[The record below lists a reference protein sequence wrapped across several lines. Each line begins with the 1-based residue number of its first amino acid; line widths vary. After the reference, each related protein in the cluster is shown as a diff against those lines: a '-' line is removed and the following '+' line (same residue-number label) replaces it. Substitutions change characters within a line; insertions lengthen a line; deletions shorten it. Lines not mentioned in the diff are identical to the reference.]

1 MKKKR
6 RDEGLCLAMKMKR
19 RGEGFS
25 LGFSLLCILYLAAT
39 AYEPGMCARRLTYYM
54 YQQQHRPEDNNIEF
68 WRKFVAEYFAP
79 NAKKKWCVS
88 MYGSSSQTTGVFPQ
102 VGTEETLIIKL

>member
-1 MKKKR
+1 
-6 RDEGLCLAMKMKR
+6 
-19 RGEGFS
+19 
-25 LGFSLLCILYLAAT
+25 
-39 AYEPGMCARRLTYYM
+39 MCARRLTYYM

-102 VGTEETLIIKL
+102 LAKEGRFTNNDLLITPSQKEPSLLFQIVPFRAALVAICNTVAFRAARSD